1 MEIDILIDGLTN
13 CLIDR
18 ATGEELQTEYRL
30 RTAPVKPSDYKGW
43 NFNWSEPE
51 KNGYQIYELF
61 LEGDDTVQG
70 RIAIKIDGGVGDID
84 IVENAPHNFSSKGKY
99 QGVGGHLFAIACQIS
114 LDNGCGGFVA
124 FTAKSKLIDYYAKEL
139 NAKVF
144 RGQRMFIDEAAAQI
158 LLDKYMRK

>member
-18 ATGEELQTEYRL
+18 ATGEELKTEYRF
-30 RTAPVKPSDYKGW
+30 RTDPIKPSDYKGW
-43 NFNWSEPE
+43 KFDWSTPE

-61 LEGDDTVQG
+61 LDDDDTVQG
-70 RIAIKIDGGVGDID
+70 RVAIKIDGGVGDID
-84 IVENAPHNFSSKGKY
+84 IVETAPHNYGSKGKY

-114 LDNGCGGFVA
+114 FENGCGGYVA
-124 FTAKSKLIDYYAKEL
+124 FTAKSRLIEYYEKEL
-139 NAKVF
+139 NAQVF

-158 LLDKYMRK
+158 LINKYMKE